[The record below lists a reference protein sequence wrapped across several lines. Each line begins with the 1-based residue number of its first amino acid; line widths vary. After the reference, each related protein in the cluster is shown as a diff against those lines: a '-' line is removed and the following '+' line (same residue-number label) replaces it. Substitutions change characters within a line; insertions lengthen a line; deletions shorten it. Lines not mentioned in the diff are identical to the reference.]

1 MRKTCN
7 KEVNVYNLL
16 GEYQL
21 TFDSL
26 TDCALYFDSDTQ
38 TIWHTLNRGT
48 GKHKGFILQYSTG
61 DYSDIEPRVTYNYI
75 KEYLLYNRK
84 GLIMSYDTAAEIAAY
99 IGCSRELVRLNV
111 DSNKWF
117 NKKRYKVIKKIKKV
131 PAQRVKNIQV
141 YEH

>member
-21 TFDSL
+21 SFDSL

-38 TIWHTLNRGT
+38 TIWSALNRGT
-48 GKHKGFILQYSTG
+48 GKYKGFILQYSTE

-75 KEYLLYNRK
+75 KEYLLYNREDLVK
-84 GLIMSYDTAAEIAAY
+84 VYDTAAEVAEDL
-99 IGCSRELVRLNV
+99 GCSRELVRLNV
-111 DSNKWF
+111 DSDKWF
-117 NKKRYKVIKKIKKV
+117 NKKRHKVVKKVSKV
-131 PAQRVKNIQV
+131 PAQRVKNIPV
-141 YEH
+141 YEY